1 MKNDYCNYVL
11 DQLSALPGLH
21 ARAMFGGYGIYREGT
36 IFAIIVDDTLFF
48 KVGPLNLSKY
58 EKAGSSPFT
67 YEAKGKSKSVSM
79 SYWLVPAEILE
90 DAGKMTEWAEDAYRV
105 SLAGKK
111 TKPSTKTSR
120 SESKT
125 AKPST
130 KASKPESKTTKP
142 STKTS
147 KPRAKSR
154 QSG

>member
-1 MKNDYCNYVL
+1 
-11 DQLSALPGLH
+11 
-21 ARAMFGGYGIYREGT
+21 
-36 IFAIIVDDTLFF
+36 
-48 KVGPLNLSKY
+48 
-58 EKAGSSPFT
+58 
-67 YEAKGKSKSVSM
+67 
-79 SYWLVPAEILE
+79 PAEILE

-111 TKPSTKTSR
+111 TKPTTKTSR
-120 SESKT
+120 PESKT

>member
-1 MKNDYCNYVL
+1 
-11 DQLSALPGLH
+11 
-21 ARAMFGGYGIYREGT
+21 MFGGYGIYREGT

-111 TKPSTKTSR
+111 TKPSTKTS
-120 SESKT
+120 
-125 AKPST
+125 
-130 KASKPESKTTKP
+130 
-142 STKTS
+142 